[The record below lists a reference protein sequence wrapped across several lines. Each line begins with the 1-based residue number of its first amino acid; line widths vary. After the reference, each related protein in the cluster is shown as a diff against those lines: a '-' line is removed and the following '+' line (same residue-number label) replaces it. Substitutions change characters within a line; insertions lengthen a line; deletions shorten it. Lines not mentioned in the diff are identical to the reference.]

1 MNSNQTIDYYEK
13 NADSFVAGTLSVD
26 FTEIQDRFLSFL
38 PTDSF
43 VLDFGCGSGRDT
55 KYFLEKGF
63 NVDAVDGSEALCRMA
78 SENTG
83 IIVKH
88 MLFQELDS
96 VEKYDGI
103 WACASIL
110 HLPKESLYDVFNKMI
125 CATKNGGYIY
135 VSFKY
140 GEFEGYRGDRYFTD
154 FTESKFKDFI
164 RNFPVLTIIDQIIT
178 CDVRPNRENEKW
190 LNLIIKKSNT
200 I

>member
-38 PTDSF
+38 PADGF

-83 IIVKH
+83 IIVKD
-88 MLFQELDS
+88 MLFKELDS

-110 HLPKESLYDVFNKMI
+110 HLPKESLNDVFKKMT
-125 CATKNGGYIY
+125 CATRNGGYIY

-164 RNFPVLTIIDQIIT
+164 RNFPVLTIIDQRIT

>member
-13 NADSFVAGTLSVD
+13 NADSFAAGTISVD

-38 PTDSF
+38 PADGF
-43 VLDFGCGSGRDT
+43 ILDFGCGSGRDT

-63 NVDAVDGSEALCRMA
+63 NVEAVDGSEALCKIA

-83 IIVKH
+83 ITVKH
-88 MLFQELDS
+88 MLFQELDA

-110 HLPKESLYDVFNKMI
+110 HLPKESLKDVFKKMI
-125 CATKNGGYIY
+125 CATKNDGYIY

-140 GEFEGYRGDRYFTD
+140 GEFEGLRGDRYFTD
-154 FTESKFKDFI
+154 FTESKFIDFLSS
-164 RNFPVLTIIDQIIT
+164 FPVLSLVDQRIT

-190 LNLIIKKSNT
+190 LNLILKKSNT